1 MIFTNTF
8 YDFIQTQS
16 AAFLSPENLS
26 VPQQSPPE
34 YVFDYESSFI
44 RINLKD
50 WQMSGWMSSIK
61 KIIV

>member
-34 YVFDYESSFI
+34 YVFDYGSSFI
-44 RINLKD
+44 HINLKD
-50 WQMSGWMSSIK
+50 
-61 KIIV
+61 